1 MWTGR
6 TFLGFDRPGLDLLLA
21 PEHPHGPE
29 ATTVRVFSENV
40 LLHTDDGIEVVPAR
54 LDILHGRIQ
63 AVHRRERRPVL
74 GRGVVDFGTKLI
86 APAFVNGHT
95 HIAMGAY
102 RGIGGRASQAG
113 NVVEELYFKLES
125 HATDEDF
132 RAFARMGAWDVA
144 LSGTGAIVDQYYG
157 GLHVAEAMRDVGL
170 TGIVSPTLQD
180 LAGPGSSRWAEA
192 MAITET
198 LATDPEWAKAGIFP
212 ALGPHATDTV
222 GDNLWGRLL
231 TLAQRLNLPVHV
243 HVGQSLAEVER
254 SWAVHRCSPV
264 ERLQRVGALD
274 ADVHM
279 LLVHM
284 LFVSDNDLSLLS
296 ADKHTLGYCPRS
308 QVQFAYP
315 ANIDSWRRAGLPF
328 VLGTD
333 AGVCNDS
340 MNVQQELRWLAG
352 AGVYDVPFGDAHAR
366 LRRQGDL
373 NSARSVERHRKE
385 RFAEDKSLTDP
396 LALLDSVGRTASRLH
411 PQFNVGTL
419 NVGAI
424 ANLCVWDLDHPAMWP
439 ATDPLRALTIG
450 DAGPAMYA
458 MVLNGEWFGT
468 PGYMVPSIVGSDRY
482 QQHRLEAQERLAAL
496 MKRTG

>member
-1 MWTGR
+1 MR
-6 TFLGFDRPGLDLLLA
+6 LYSDRL
-21 PEHPHGPE
+21 
-29 ATTVRVFSENV
+29 
-40 LLHTDDGIEVVPAR
+40 LLHTQDGIDIVPGR
-54 LDILHGRIQ
+54 LDVMHGRVQ
-63 AVHRRERRPVL
+63 SVHRGERSEVIE
-74 GRGVVDFGTKLI
+74 RGVVDFGDKLI

-144 LSGTGAIVDQYYG
+144 LTGTGAIVDQYYG

-180 LAGPGSSRWAEA
+180 LAGPGASGWAEA
-192 MAITET
+192 MSITET
-198 LATDPEWAKAGIFP
+198 LATDPMWAKAGIFP

-222 GDNLWGRLL
+222 GDNLWGRVL
-231 TLAQRLNLPVHV
+231 TLANRLDLPVHV

-264 ERLQRVGALD
+264 ERLQRVGAID
-274 ADVHM
+274 ADVRM

-284 LFVSDNDLSLLS
+284 LFVSDADLGLLS
-296 ADKHTLGYCPRS
+296 PEKHTLGYCPRS

-328 VLGTD
+328 ILGTD

-352 AGVYDVPFGDAHAR
+352 SGVYEVPFGDAHKR
-366 LRRQGDL
+366 LRRHGDL
-373 NSARSVERHRKE
+373 NSARAVERHRKE
-385 RFAEDKSLTDP
+385 RFATDRAIHKP
-396 LALLDSVGRTASRLH
+396 AALLDTVGRTAARLH
-411 PQFNVGTL
+411 PQFNVGSL
-419 NVGAI
+419 DVGAI
-424 ANLCVWDLDHPAMWP
+424 ANICVWDLDHPAMWP

-450 DAGPAMYA
+450 DAGPALHA

-468 PGYMVPSIVGSDRY
+468 PGYVVPSIISSELYRA
-482 QQHRLEAQERLAAL
+482 HRKEAEARLAAL
-496 MKRTG
+496 MTRIG

>member
-1 MWTGR
+1 MR
-6 TFLGFDRPGLDLLLA
+6 IYSDK
-21 PEHPHGPE
+21 
-29 ATTVRVFSENV
+29 VV
-40 LLHTDDGIEVVPAR
+40 LHTLDGVDIVPAR
-54 LDILHGRIQ
+54 VDVMRGRIQ
-63 AVHRRERRPVL
+63 AVHRGERSDVME
-74 GRGVVDFGTKLI
+74 RGVVDFGDKLI

-144 LSGTGAIVDQYYG
+144 LSGTGAIIDQYYG
-157 GLHVAEAMRDVGL
+157 GLYVAEAMRDVGL

-180 LAGPGSSRWAEA
+180 LAGPGATGWAEA

-198 LATDPEWAKAGIFP
+198 LATDPVWAKAGIFP

-231 TLAQRLNLPVHV
+231 TLAKRLNLPVHV

-264 ERLQRVGALD
+264 ERLQRVGAID
-274 ADVHM
+274 ADVRM

-284 LFVSDNDLSLLS
+284 LFVSDADLALLS
-296 ADKHTLGYCPRS
+296 PEKHTLGYCPRS

-328 VLGTD
+328 ILGTD
-333 AGVCNDS
+333 AGLCNDS

-373 NSARSVERHRKE
+373 NSARAVERHRKE
-385 RFAEDKSLTDP
+385 RFATDKALAEP
-396 LALLDSVGRTASRLH
+396 IALLDTIGRTAARLH
-411 PQFNVGTL
+411 PKFNVGTL

-424 ANLCVWDLDHPAMWP
+424 ANVCVWDLNHPSVWP
-439 ATDPLRALTIG
+439 ATDPLRALTLG
-450 DAGPAMYA
+450 DAGPALHA

-468 PGYMVPSIVGSDRY
+468 PGYVAPSIIGGDLY
-482 QQHRLEAQERLAAL
+482 QAHREEAQGRLAAL
-496 MKRTG
+496 MTRIG